1 MGTMKLAIVFSLGAL
16 AAVNSEYVC
25 AQHPGGGG
33 WPAAGGAGGGRPTST
48 AGKMRDRTPPEDI
61 GAPVQV
67 QLDRLEDD
75 LKLTAQQRGAWNIY
89 ADKVLRFADDMT
101 RARFEARTSSVP
113 EDTTAAQQL
122 DRLADKARN
131 RSTGIE
137 DIAESG
143 KTLYA
148 LLSPEQR
155 AIADRRLVLPM
166 LSLAN
171 GLPPPGIGTAG
182 LRGDR

>member
-1 MGTMKLAIVFSLGAL
+1 MS
-16 AAVNSEYVC
+16 S
-25 AQHPGGGG
+25 
-33 WPAAGGAGGGRPTST
+33 

-75 LKLTAQQRGAWNIY
+75 LKLTSQQRGAWNAY
-89 ADKVLRFADDMT
+89 ADKVLKFADDMT

-113 EDTTAAQQL
+113 ADMTAAQQM
-122 DRLADKARN
+122 DRLAEKARN
-131 RSTGIE
+131 RSTAIE

-148 LLSPEQR
+148 LLSDEQR
-155 AIADRRLVLPM
+155 SIADRRLVLPM

-171 GLPPPGIGTAG
+171 GLPTSGMGATG
-182 LRGDR
+182 FRGER